1 MKKTKSRLQT
11 IGSVLKAT
19 YIKWIDNDPF
29 RQSAVIAYY
38 TVFSVPGL
46 FLIIFY
52 TAGQFFGDDAVQGE
66 VYGQL
71 RDLIGSENALQ
82 VQETIQSAR
91 QEENSGVATL
101 IGIGSLVYA
110 ATGVFFYLKLSL
122 NDIWQLRAVPKKEWL
137 QIVINRLFSF
147 SIILVIGSLLLLS
160 LIVSSFV
167 SALSDQIGD
176 LFTGSEYLVIVLN
189 FSVSVAIITLL
200 FAAVYKIL
208 PDAYI
213 AWRDVWVGALVT
225 SLLFLSGK
233 ALIGQYIGFANPASG
248 YGAASSII
256 LILIW
261 TSYGSLVFF
270 FGAAFT
276 AVWAQRFGR
285 KIHPKS
291 YAVHVHE
298 YYRRI
303 LDDKAEYVRVESDKV
318 REQLEQ
324 FRTREI
330 TEEGLR
336 EDEKEN
342 NDDKAD
348 Q

>member
-1 MKKTKSRLQT
+1 MKRTKEGFHT
-11 IGSVLKAT
+11 VGSVLKAT
-19 YIKWIDNDPF
+19 YLKWIDNDPF

-52 TAGQFFGDDAVQGE
+52 TAGQFFGDNAVQGE

-71 RDLIGSENALQ
+71 RDLIGPENALQ
-82 VQETIQSAR
+82 VQESIQSAR
-91 QEENSGVATL
+91 QGENSGVATL
-101 IGIGSLVYA
+101 IGILSLVYA

-137 QIVINRLFSF
+137 QVVINRLFSF
-147 SIILVIGSLLLLS
+147 SMILVIGFLLLLS

-167 SALSDQIGD
+167 SALSEKIGT
-176 LFTGSEYLVIVLN
+176 LFIGSEYLVIVLN
-189 FSVSVAIITLL
+189 FSVSLAIITLL

-208 PDAYI
+208 PDAHI

-225 SLLFLSGK
+225 SLLFLGGK
-233 ALIGQYIGFANPASG
+233 ALIGQYIGFADPASG

-276 AVWAQRFGR
+276 AIWAQRFGR
-285 KIHPKS
+285 KIQPKS

-303 LDDKAEYVRVESDKV
+303 LDDKAEYVRVESNKV
-318 REQLEQ
+318 RKQLEQ
-324 FRTREI
+324 YRTREVK
-330 TEEGLR
+330 EDGLH
-336 EDEKEN
+336 EDKDEKEN
-342 NDDKAD
+342 
-348 Q
+348 